1 MLYYLGKGTELKKE
15 ECKEYKTIEGAL
27 RAAAKDE
34 ELVVWDENGQVIGS
48 LTDNVPEGALQTNP
62 DGSVPAF
69 DGDGNPVG
77 TVDAATVAAV
87 TGNASQSDENGD
99 GQANGQVAPENGQNG
114 ANPASDDD
122 ENKQQGDDGQN
133 PPQGNAD
140 ASQGDENGDGQANG
154 QSAPE
159 NGQNEANSASEE
171 ENEVIIPQGKMKVT
185 VICDGSL
192 NLRRSPAWGNENICG
207 RATRGQSYFVK
218 EIHKVNGKKMVRTVG
233 DVYLS
238 GESEHVQFEQV

>member
-15 ECKEYKTIEGAL
+15 ECKEYKTVEGAL

-48 LTDNVPEGALQTNP
+48 LTDDVPEGALQTNP

-69 DGDGNPVG
+69 DENGNPAG

-87 TGNASQSDENGD
+87 TGNASQD
-99 GQANGQVAPENGQNG
+99 
-114 ANPASDDD
+114 
-122 ENKQQGDDGQN
+122 
-133 PPQGNAD
+133 
-140 ASQGDENGDGQANG
+140 DENGDGQANG

-159 NGQNEANSASEE
+159 NGQNEANSASDE
-171 ENEVIIPQGKMKVT
+171 ENEVIVPQGKMKVT

-192 NLRRSPAWGNENICG
+192 NLRRSPAWGNGNICG